1 MKDSDLI
8 ELLQTKCGK
17 SLISLAGT
25 LELAHTQTLS
35 NWKQRGIP
43 ARWRPT
49 IWALLEQ
56 RCPDVAAEL
65 DRDAFLGIHLT
76 GDAA

>member
-1 MKDSDLI
+1 MRFVSESFKGQINLAKHLKLAQNS
-8 ELLQTKCGK
+8 
-17 SLISLAGT
+17 IS
-25 LELAHTQTLS
+25 Q
-35 NWKQRGIP
+35 WKQRGIP

-49 IWALLEQ
+49 IWALLEA

-65 DRDAFLGIHLT
+65 DRDTFLGVHLT